1 MPGISVLPSPPSGI
15 PPSSQALASTSKSA
29 AAGPVPGGSGGPR
42 EDDPVSEIKKH
53 AQDAVIK
60 ETRGASAISLLRSA
74 RTQTQK
80 GKDHEA
86 RGELKE
92 ALSAYAKATALALRT
107 IEHKDLLEEKK
118 DKGGVLHDYKD
129 LPHKIRAVEEK
140 LRAIELASTRR
151 SNDNGDGFKSLKD
164 RIRSLEA
171 SGLNLPTGR
180 SSAPSKPAPTPP
192 TSPKRLSVQ
201 NTANSF
207 ASISSPPLKP
217 TTPSSNAPLTFASQS
232 HAFVS
237 PASLGPPSP
246 ASSPSSS
253 PLIPTN
259 GFSISEF
266 STNFPS
272 IDELDESFGVPS
284 LPTGISNGSA
294 GSHRDQRTGD
304 SKVSPSFSIKN
315 LPLSIERPSSTP
327 IPPTV
332 NTFTSRPASPSK
344 PPIPRKPSNL
354 SINNTPSTRA
364 SPIDIP
370 KSNSTT
376 PRELRSYLHERK
388 VLLIDVRN
396 QSDFEREHIKASA
409 IVCIEPIILQRANV
423 TADTID
429 DALNVSAG
437 VQLSCF
443 RMREKFDLVVMY
455 DHSSTSFGRGSPLYV
470 LYEAIFVTYTGP
482 KTLKRPPMMLVG
494 GIEAWRRDFGA
505 AELTSGSSP
514 SEALASTSLTAST
527 SLPISKTPSSNGIGS
542 PPLASSSSNPPAFDS
557 RTLYRSRADTH
568 SGASPSI
575 SGSIPPTIQEHR
587 SHYSLDQSA
596 GHMRSPA
603 ESSTNGM
610 ASQMPLSR
618 RPAMK
623 QPMSTTTN
631 NVSSP
636 RLDPATKAHSDQI
649 VSPSPT
655 LSYSTSNGGPISY
668 PQYPRS
674 AIGPGSSTFVS
685 AQNGTDIASPPQAS
699 IPAMTRRR
707 SDFVDQSQEA
717 LMNLPSR
724 QIDYPELVAS
734 QSIRP
739 PPAAASPALERQA
752 SRPWLNQRPSFSLI
766 PAIGPPRIS
775 SQYPVVFW
783 GDDKVGVSGLKNLGN
798 TCYANA
804 PLQCLS
810 ATIPF
815 AQFFKDTRWKNAIN
829 MHNSMGS
836 KGVLSAAFAALVHQM
851 WSSESQLIPSEFM
864 RAIRAINEQYKG
876 SDQHD
881 SQEFLSFL
889 LDGIHEDLNR
899 ILKREN
905 YTRTPE
911 QEAEL
916 ERLPPQ
922 IASEQEW
929 QAWRLRNDSII
940 VDYFQGQLRNQVKCL
955 TCGQTSTT
963 YNTFSILSLPVPHAR
978 AGGKAHLKQCLDA
991 FFNSETLEKDDA
1003 WDCPRC
1009 KTKRSASKSL
1019 MLARLPPVLV
1029 IHMKRFEAHGRFS
1042 DKIDTFVD
1050 FPVKGLDL
1058 TSYMPPPLPM
1068 GADKSQLNG
1077 APMSPDDPRTQL
1089 PPYRYDLYG
1098 VTNHFGN
1105 LSSGHYTASISSGG
1119 RWYYCDDSVTKEL
1132 ADSRQVVSQK
1142 AYVLFYKRV
1151 KA

>member
-1 MPGISVLPSPPSGI
+1 MPGISVLPSPPTGI
-15 PPSSQALASTSKSA
+15 PSSAGPSSPALASSSKSTNSA
-29 AAGPVPGGSGGPR
+29 SPASGSR
-42 EDDPVSEIKKH
+42 RSDEDDSINEIKKI

-60 ETRGASAISLLRSA
+60 ETRGASGISLLRSA

-92 ALSAYAKATALALRT
+92 ALSAYAKAVALALRT
-107 IEHKDLLEEKK
+107 LDHKDLLEEKK
-118 DKGGVLHDYKD
+118 DKGGVLMMEVKSYIEHDYKD
-129 LPHKIRAVEEK
+129 LAPKIRSIEEK
-140 LRAIELASTRR
+140 LRTIEQSSA
-151 SNDNGDGFKSLKD
+151 SNDASDAPKSIADRVRALK
-164 RIRSLEA
+164 EN
-171 SGLNLPTGR
+171 GLNVSNGR
-180 SSAPSKPAPTPP
+180 PSVPSKPAPTPP
-192 TSPKRLSVQ
+192 TSPRRLSVQ
-201 NTANSF
+201 NTAGSF

-217 TTPSSNAPLTFASQS
+217 TSLNSNPPVTFASPT
-232 HAFVS
+232 HAFVPPS
-237 PASLGPPSP
+237 TLGPPSP
-246 ASSPSSS
+246 TSSPSSS
-253 PLIPTN
+253 PLIPTYSQ
-259 GFSISEF
+259 SISEF

-272 IDELDESFGVPS
+272 IDELDESFGLPS
-284 LPTGISNGSA
+284 VPTGVSNGST
-294 GSHRDQRTGD
+294 GSHRDHRTGD
-304 SKVSPSFSIKN
+304 SKVSPSFSLKN

-370 KSNSTT
+370 KTNATT
-376 PRELRSYLHERK
+376 PKDLRAYLRERK

-396 QSDFEREHIKASA
+396 QADFEREHIKASA
-409 IVCIEPIILQRANV
+409 IVCIEPIILQRSNV
-423 TADTID
+423 SADTID

-455 DHSSTSFGRGSPLYV
+455 DNNSTSFDRGSPLYV
-470 LYEAIFVTYTGP
+470 LYEAIYTTYTGP

-494 GIEAWRRDFGA
+494 GIEAWRKDFGA
-505 AELTSGSSP
+505 AELDSGSSP
-514 SEALASTSLTAST
+514 SEALASTSLTPSAST
-527 SLPISKTPSSNGIGS
+527 PISKTPSSNGIAS
-542 PPLASSSSNPPAFDS
+542 PPLPSSSSNPPAFDS

-568 SGASPSI
+568 SGTSPSI

-610 ASQMPLSR
+610 ASQMPLAR
-618 RPAMK
+618 RPAIR
-623 QPMSTTTN
+623 QSISTTGN
-631 NVSSP
+631 NIVA
-636 RLDPATKAHSDQI
+636 PA
-649 VSPSPT
+649 PM
-655 LSYSTSNGGPISY
+655 LSYSMSGGGTITY
-668 PQYPRS
+668 PQYPRTS
-674 AIGPGSSTFVS
+674 AMGPGSSTSFIS
-685 AQNGTDIASPPQAS
+685 SQNGMDIASPPQAS

-707 SDFVDQSQEA
+707 SDYIDQSQEA

-724 QIDYPELVAS
+724 QIDYPELAS
-734 QSIRP
+734 SQPIRP

-752 SRPWLNQRPSFSLI
+752 SRPWLNQQRPSFSLI

-829 MHNSMGS
+829 MHNTMGS

-905 YTRTPE
+905 YTRTPD

-1029 IHMKRFEAHGRFS
+1029 IHLKRFEAHGRFS

-1058 TSYMPPPLPM
+1058 TSYMPPPLPS

-1077 APMSPDDPRTQL
+1077 ASTSPEDPRTQL
-1089 PPYRYDLYG
+1089 PPYKYDLYG

-1132 ADSRQVVSQK
+1132 PDSRQVVSQK

-1151 KA
+1151 KAL

>member
-1 MPGISVLPSPPSGI
+1 MPGISVLPSTPNGLPSPG
-15 PPSSQALASTSKSA
+15 PSSQALASLPSTSRM
-29 AAGPVPGGSGGPR
+29 GTPGSSGNGPR
-42 EDDPVSEIKKH
+42 RSDEEDSINEIKKS
-53 AQDAVIK
+53 AQDAVTK
-60 ETRGASAISLLRSA
+60 ETRGASGISLLRSA
-74 RTQTQK
+74 RTQTVK
-80 GKDHEA
+80 GKEHEA
-86 RGELKE
+86 KGELKE
-92 ALSAYAKATALALRT
+92 ALSAYAKAAALAFRT
-107 IEHKDLLEEKK
+107 LDHKDLLEEKK
-118 DKGGVLHDYKD
+118 DKGGVFMKEVKQYIEHDYKD
-129 LPHKIRAVEEK
+129 LAPKIRAIEDK
-140 LRAIELASTRR
+140 LRTIEQSA
-151 SNDNGDGFKSLKD
+151 NGNGDGPKSIAD
-164 RIRSLEA
+164 RVRALQA
-171 SGLNLPTGR
+171 NGLNLPESR
-180 SSAPSKPAPTPP
+180 ASAAAKPVPTPP

-201 NTANSF
+201 HTAGSLSSFSGLSSPVKATNPPLAF
-207 ASISSPPLKP
+207 ASPPP
-217 TTPSSNAPLTFASQS
+217 

-237 PASLGPPSP
+237 PATLGPPSP
-246 ASSPSSS
+246 ASTPSSS

-259 GFSISEF
+259 HYSISEF
-266 STNFPS
+266 SSNFPS
-272 IDELDESFGVPS
+272 IDELDENPRV
-284 LPTGISNGSA
+284 SNGST
-294 GSHRDQRTGD
+294 GSHLDQRIGD
-304 SKVSPSFSIKN
+304 SKVSPSFSLKN

-332 NTFTSRPASPSK
+332 NTFTSRPASPS
-344 PPIPRKPSNL
+344 
-354 SINNTPSTRA
+354 
-364 SPIDIP
+364 SPVAVDWP
-370 KSNSTT
+370 KSNLAT
-376 PRELRSYLHERK
+376 PKELLSYLREHK

-396 QSDFEREHIKASA
+396 QAEFEREHIKALA
-409 IVCIEPIILQRANV
+409 VVCVEPLILQRANV
-423 TADTID
+423 SADTID
-429 DALNVSAG
+429 DALNVAAG

-455 DHSSTSFGRGSPLYV
+455 DRSSTSFERGSPLYV
-470 LYEAIFVTYTGP
+470 LNDAIYVTYMGP
-482 KTLKRPPMMLVG
+482 KPLKRPAMMLIG
-494 GIEAWRRDFGA
+494 GIEAWRREFGG
-505 AELTSGSSP
+505 AELESGSAP
-514 SEALASTSLTAST
+514 SEALASTSLTPSSSA
-527 SLPISKTPSSNGIGS
+527 PISKSTTPNGMAS
-542 PPLASSSSNPPAFDS
+542 PPLQPASSSSQPAFDP
-557 RTLYRSRADTH
+557 RTFYTPHRSRADTH
-568 SGASPSI
+568 SGTTPSLAGAMSP
-575 SGSIPPTIQEHR
+575 PVQEHR

-603 ESSTNGM
+603 ETSMNGM
-610 ASQMPLSR
+610 GSPPPLSR
-618 RPAMK
+618 RTAIK
-623 QPMSTTTN
+623 QSI
-631 NVSSP
+631 SSNG
-636 RLDPATKAHSDQI
+636 ANIAA
-649 VSPSPT
+649 PSPL
-655 LSYSTSNGGPISY
+655 LSNSMMNGGSITY
-668 PQYPRS
+668 PQYPRAS
-674 AIGPGSSTFVS
+674 AMGSVASTSFVAS
-685 AQNGTDIASPPQAS
+685 QNGMDITSPPQAS
-699 IPAMTRRR
+699 VPAMTRRR
-707 SDFVDQSQEA
+707 SDFIDQSQEA
-717 LMNLPSR
+717 LMNLPTR
-724 QIDYPELVAS
+724 QIDYPELSSS
-734 QSIRP
+734 QPIRP

-752 SRPWLNQRPSFSLI
+752 SRPWLKQRPSFSLI

-775 SQYPVVFW
+775 SQYPVMFW

-798 TCYANA
+798 TCYVNA

-864 RAIRAINEQYKG
+864 RAIRAINDQYKG

-963 YNTFSILSLPVPHAR
+963 YNTFSILSLPVPHIR
-978 AGGKAHLKQCLDA
+978 GGGKANLKACLDA

-1009 KTKRSASKSL
+1009 KVKRSASKSL

-1029 IHMKRFEAHGRFS
+1029 IHLKRFEAHGRFS

-1050 FPVKGLDL
+1050 FPVKALDL
-1058 TSYMPPPLPM
+1058 TSYMPPSLPM

-1077 APMSPDDPRTQL
+1077 GMPMSPDDPRTQT
-1089 PPYRYDLYG
+1089 PPYKYDLYR
-1098 VTNHFGN
+1098 VDLFRR
-1105 LSSGHYTASISSGG
+1105 A
-1119 RWYYCDDSVTKEL
+1119 WYYCDDSVTKEL
-1132 ADSRQVVSQK
+1132 HDPRQVISQK

-1151 KA
+1151 KAP